1 MFAAINQFL
10 TASENLPYAGSFDG
24 STQYLNVDS
33 IGAIGTSD
41 FTVESWIYTTTL
53 AGERGPFQ
61 ISDTAGGIK
70 PSYASGISASLGGVG
85 SIGFIACNV
94 LGTSISSSSAVIAI
108 NTWYHFAITRQS
120 GSVRMFVNGVLVG
133 GPTTVS
139 GSIAAQN
146 IVMGC
151 YYSLSYLWNGYL
163 SNFRLVNGTA
173 VYTAN
178 FTPPAAPLT
187 AITNTSLL
195 TLQNAT
201 IVDNSTNAFIIT
213 NTGTV
218 VMAKQEI
225 W

>member
-1 MFAAINQFL
+1 MFAALNQFL

-41 FTVESWIYTTTL
+41 FTVESWVYATTL
-53 AGERGPFQ
+53 AGGRGFFQ
-61 ISDTAGGIK
+61 LSDAAGGFK
-70 PSYASGISASLGGVG
+70 TTYTSGVLFTLGDLSNG
-85 SIGFIACNV
+85 SMVCIV
-94 LGTSISSSSAVIAI
+94 LGTVIVSPNSTIAA
-108 NTWYHFAITRQS
+108 NTWYHVAITRQS
-120 GSVRMFVNGVLVG
+120 GSVKLFVNGVLVG
-133 GPTTVS
+133 GPTTIS
-139 GSIAAQN
+139 GNIAAQN
-146 IVMGC
+146 IVMGG
-151 YYSLSYLWNGYL
+151 YYSTSYLWNGYL
-163 SNFRLVNGTA
+163 SNFRIVNGTA